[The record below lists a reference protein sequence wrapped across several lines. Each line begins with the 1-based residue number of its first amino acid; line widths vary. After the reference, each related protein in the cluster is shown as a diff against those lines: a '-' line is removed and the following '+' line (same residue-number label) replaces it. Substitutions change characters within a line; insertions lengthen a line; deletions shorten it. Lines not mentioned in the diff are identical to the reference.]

1 MSMRE
6 DRERV
11 DLVDLAG
18 LGYFLVLIGALLIFR
33 PDLPSLVRD
42 FIGDFQMQQ
51 VWGGN
56 VYLPVPR
63 SNHPALYGIAFDFC
77 VYMLAFQVLGLLFR
91 FVLNEPVHK
100 KASSASG
107 VVFWGGFAW
116 IINLLSAELIGWPAF
131 LGWFIVV
138 AGTSIVVQSVL
149 TILLY
154 SLHTP

>member
-18 LGYFLVLIGALLIFR
+18 LGYFLVLIGALIILR
-33 PDLPSLVRD
+33 PDLPSLIRD

-56 VYLPVPR
+56 VYLPIPR

-77 VYMLAFQVLGLLFR
+77 LYMLAFQVLGLLFR
-91 FVLNEPVHK
+91 FVLNEPIDK
-100 KASSASG
+100 KASSVSG

-116 IINLLSAELIGWPAF
+116 IISQLSAGFIGWLAF
-131 LGWFIVV
+131 LGWFVVV
-138 AGTSIVVQSVL
+138 AGTSIVVQSAL
-149 TILLY
+149 TILL
-154 SLHTP
+154 SGIRVP

>member
-1 MSMRE
+1 MSRHR

-11 DLVDLAG
+11 DFVDLAG
-18 LGYFLVLIGALLIFR
+18 FGFFLILIGAFIILR
-33 PDLPSLVRD
+33 PDLPSLVLD
-42 FIGDFQMQQ
+42 FFGDFEIQQ

-77 VYMLAFQVLGLLFR
+77 VYMLAFQFLGLLFR
-91 FVLNEPVHK
+91 FVMNEPVRK
-100 KASSASG
+100 KASSVSG

-116 IINLLSAELIGWPAF
+116 IIDVLSAELIGWPAF

-149 TILLY
+149 TILL
-154 SLHTP
+154 

>member
-18 LGYFLVLIGALLIFR
+18 LGYFLVLIGALLMFR

-42 FIGDFQMQQ
+42 FLGDFELQQ

-56 VYLPVPR
+56 VYLPVPM

-77 VYMLAFQVLGLLFR
+77 LYMLAFQVLGLLFR
-91 FVLNEPVHK
+91 FVLNEPIRK
-100 KASSASG
+100 KASSVSG
-107 VVFWGGFAW
+107 LVFWGGFAW

-131 LGWFIVV
+131 LGWLIVV
-138 AGTSIVVQSVL
+138 AGTSIVTQSVL

-154 SLHTP
+154 SLRTP

>member
-1 MSMRE
+1 MSRHR

-11 DLVDLAG
+11 DFVDIAG
-18 LGYFLVLIGALLIFR
+18 FGFFLILIGAFVILR
-33 PDLPSLVRD
+33 PDLPSLVLD
-42 FIGDFQMQQ
+42 FSGDFEIQQ

-77 VYMLAFQVLGLLFR
+77 VYMLAFQFLGLLFR
-91 FVLNEPVHK
+91 FIMNESIGK
-100 KASSASG
+100 KASSVSG

-116 IINLLSAELIGWPAF
+116 IISVLSAELIGWPAF

-149 TILLY
+149 MILL
-154 SLHTP
+154 

>member
-1 MSMRE
+1 MSFIP
-6 DRERV
+6 V
-11 DLVDLAG
+11 
-18 LGYFLVLIGALLIFR
+18 FR
-33 PDLPSLVRD
+33 CFSFQTPFRSTI
-42 FIGDFQMQQ
+42 FIGKTPQLS
-51 VWGGN
+51 VT
-56 VYLPVPR
+56 LKR
-63 SNHPALYGIAFDFC
+63 IIAFDFC

-91 FVLNEPVHK
+91 FVLSEPVRK
-100 KASSASG
+100 KASSVSG